1 MEKGS
6 ELAGKLMKI
15 TDIHPLIKDIL
26 IQQQQDIFFLRKQ
39 LIEQSQIISQ
49 LVDNFAVMVNA
60 NDAMLRQYKTV
71 IDKNNKA
78 LTRDEENAVD

>member
-39 LIEQSQIISQ
+39 LIEQSQVISQ

-60 NDAMLRQYKTV
+60 NDAMLKQYKTV
-71 IDKNNKA
+71 IDKNSKA
-78 LTRDEENAVD
+78 LSRDEENAVD